1 MREYQRKNW
10 WCRRLEEEGEF
21 RRLEE
26 EGDFWRPEIASNG
39 DGRSC
44 YCKGRQQCSN
54 NNNNA
59 TAAIRMAT
67 AITREER
74 MKLNEAEDDGDLKE
88 EREMMM
94 LWPRR
99 GEGKFEMMKEMV
111 LTMVVVS
118 IRISEE
124 EMVLMVKR
132 WGCSRKERRWMCY
145 GFWRSAAAR
154 VDECA

>member
-1 MREYQRKNW
+1 MVQ
-10 WCRRLEEEGEF
+10 EEEGEF

-44 YCKGRQQCSN
+44 YWKGRQQRSN
-54 NNNNA
+54 NSNNA

-67 AITREER
+67 AITREVR

-94 LWPRR
+94 L
-99 GEGKFEMMKEMV
+99 
-111 LTMVVVS
+111 
-118 IRISEE
+118 
-124 EMVLMVKR
+124 
-132 WGCSRKERRWMCY
+132 
-145 GFWRSAAAR
+145 
-154 VDECA
+154 